1 MPIAAHVPVGI
12 QMLMDSEAAGSRM
25 QQAMAKRASK
35 KDCHTKVEGLGPW
48 AEDLNADVARIF
60 QLTRELEHI

>member
-12 QMLMDSEAAGSRM
+12 QMLMDSKAAGSRM

-35 KDCHTKVEGLGPW
+35 KYCHMKVEGRGPW
-48 AEDLNADVARIF
+48 KEALNAYVARIF